1 VKSLWCR
8 VTSCR
13 GIDTAFD
20 SETETER
27 ERGREGGYLFPLPLG
42 PTMHTLEA
50 MSRPKFTPLNSQGRA
65 GPYRKL
71 TSLTSMM
78 GGLMMLTWDGMG
90 WEECAVQYCTVRS
103 RMKYHMMKYSAL
115 WGGERVTNKIEVY
128 TDSETELQR
137 GAEHYSAV
145 RYRPQQ

>member
-1 VKSLWCR
+1 LSGR

-13 GIDTAFD
+13 SIDTAFD

-27 ERGREGGYLFPLPLG
+27 VRGREGRYLFPLPLG

-90 WEECAVQYCTVRS
+90 GMRSTVLYSEEQD
-103 RMKYHMMKYSAL
+103 
-115 WGGERVTNKIEVY
+115 EVPY
-128 TDSETELQR
+128 DE
-137 GAEHYSAV
+137 V
-145 RYRPQQ
+145 